1 MNTMVKCITTLH
13 VLIMIGIDMEQRILQ
28 LENLLHKQEVEIRR
42 LSNAI
47 ERMST
52 AITAVRMNE
61 TRKKK

>member
-1 MNTMVKCITTLH
+1 MWNDIH
-13 VLIMIGIDMEQRILQ
+13 IMEQRILQ
-28 LENLLHKQEVEIRR
+28 LEDLLHKQEKEIRR

-61 TRKKK
+61 SKGKKR

>member
-1 MNTMVKCITTLH
+1 MEGVKMWNDIH
-13 VLIMIGIDMEQRILQ
+13 IMEQRILQ
-28 LENLLHKQEVEIRR
+28 LEDLLHKQEVEIRR

-61 TRKKK
+61 TKGKKR

>member
-1 MNTMVKCITTLH
+1 MVKCITTLH

>member
-1 MNTMVKCITTLH
+1 MVKCITTLH
-13 VLIMIGIDMEQRILQ
+13 VLIMIGIDMEQRIIQ
-28 LENLLHKQEVEIRR
+28 LENLLYKQEIEIRR

-52 AITAVRMNE
+52 AMTAVRMNE

>member
-1 MNTMVKCITTLH
+1 MWNDIH
-13 VLIMIGIDMEQRILQ
+13 IMEQRILQ
-28 LENLLHKQEVEIRR
+28 LEDLLHKQEVEIRR

-61 TRKKK
+61 SKGKKR

>member
-1 MNTMVKCITTLH
+1 
-13 VLIMIGIDMEQRILQ
+13 MEQRILQ

>member
-1 MNTMVKCITTLH
+1 
-13 VLIMIGIDMEQRILQ
+13 MEQRILQ

-52 AITAVRMNE
+52 AITAVSMNE

>member
-1 MNTMVKCITTLH
+1 MVKCITTLH
-13 VLIMIGIDMEQRILQ
+13 VLIMIGIDMEQRIIQ
-28 LENLLHKQEVEIRR
+28 LENLLHKQEIEIRR

-52 AITAVRMNE
+52 AMTAVRMNE